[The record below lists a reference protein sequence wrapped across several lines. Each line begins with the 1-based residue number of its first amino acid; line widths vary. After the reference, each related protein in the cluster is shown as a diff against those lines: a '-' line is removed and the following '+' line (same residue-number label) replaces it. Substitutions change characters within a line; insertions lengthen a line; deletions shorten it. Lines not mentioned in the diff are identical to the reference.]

1 MRLIVSGDQHLRID
15 IPLCRMES
23 EEGWK
28 KFQRDRLDEV
38 VSIANQYK
46 ADIAFTG
53 DTLDVPRVPSE
64 IVSMLIL
71 ALQNLN
77 GACSF
82 ISGNHEK
89 QYRREANVGTSSIGI
104 IKALAGDNT
113 GKIRYY
119 VSDEN
124 VAGNRFE
131 HSYRLNDEVTLIHT
145 LSFPSEDDVP
155 FGAEASTP
163 EELFAKYDTK
173 YLFVGDCHLAFHVEQ
188 KGRHIVSSGCMD
200 AQTVRE
206 IDYEPSVYFVDT
218 DKDIVERIKLFHDPS
233 LCTREHIVA
242 KHERDDAMDAA
253 MKAFEEVGELGS
265 LDYKANLMV
274 YLETHKVPVNVQDV
288 IIEAG
293 GLNGT
298 MD

>member
-1 MRLIVSGDQHLRID
+1 MRLVVSGDQHLRID
-15 IPLCRMES
+15 LPLCRTES
-23 EEGWK
+23 EEDWK

-38 VSIANQYK
+38 VIIANQYK

-77 GACSF
+77 GIAHF

-89 QYRREANVGTSSIGI
+89 QYRREANVETSSIGI

-124 VAGNRFE
+124 IAGNRFE
-131 HSYRLNDEVTLIHT
+131 HSYRLNDEITLIHT

-155 FGAEASTP
+155 FGCEAATP

-200 AQTVRE
+200 VQTVKE
-206 IDYEPSVYFVDT
+206 MEYEPSVYFVDT
-218 DKDIVERIKLFHDPS
+218 DKDIVERIKLFHDPA
-233 LCTREHIVA
+233 LCTKQHIVA
-242 KHERDDAMDAA
+242 KHERDASMEEAL
-253 MKAFEEVGELGS
+253 KAFEEVGEMGS
-265 LDYKANLMV
+265 LDYKKNLEL
-274 YLETHKVPVNVQDV
+274 YLQEHKVSSSIHD
-288 IIEAG
+288 IIDEAG
-293 GLNGT
+293 GENE
-298 MD
+298 

>member
-1 MRLIVSGDQHLRID
+1 MKYIVSGDQHLRPD
-15 IPLCRMES
+15 LPLCRTES
-23 EEGWK
+23 EEDWK
-28 KFQRDRLDEV
+28 TFQRDRLDEI
-38 VSIANQYK
+38 VSIANKHK

-64 IVSMLIL
+64 IVAMLIL
-71 ALQNLN
+71 ALQNLQ
-77 GACSF
+77 GIAHF

-89 QYRREANVGTSSIGI
+89 QYRREANVETSSIGI

-113 GKIRYY
+113 GKTRYY

-131 HSYRLNDEVTLIHT
+131 HSYRLNDEITLIHT

-188 KGRHIVSSGCMD
+188 DGRHIISSGCMD

-206 IDYEPSVYFVDT
+206 MDYEPSVYLVDT
-218 DKDIVERIKLFHDPS
+218 TTDKVERIKLFHDPA
-233 LCTREHIVA
+233 LCTKQHVVA
-242 KHERDDAMDAA
+242 KHERDASMEAA
-253 MKAFEEVGELGS
+253 MKAFEEVGEIGS

-274 YLETHKVPVNVQDV
+274 YLQNHKVSVGVQD
-288 IIEAG
+288 IISEAG
-293 GLNGT
+293 GQNGSV
-298 MD
+298 D

>member
-15 IPLCRMES
+15 LPLCRTES
-23 EEGWK
+23 EEDWK

-38 VSIANQYK
+38 VIIANQYK
-46 ADIAFTG
+46 SDIAFTG

-77 GACSF
+77 GIAHF

-89 QYRREANVGTSSIGI
+89 QYRREANVETSSIGI

-124 VAGNRFE
+124 IAGNRFE
-131 HSYRLNDEVTLIHT
+131 HSYRLNDEITLIHT

-155 FGAEASTP
+155 FGCEAATP

-200 AQTVRE
+200 VQTVKE
-206 IDYEPSVYFVDT
+206 MEYEPSVYFVDT
-218 DKDIVERIKLFHDPS
+218 DKDIVERIKLFHDPA
-233 LCTREHIVA
+233 LCTKQHIVA
-242 KHERDDAMDAA
+242 KHERDASMEEAL
-253 MKAFEEVGELGS
+253 KAFEEVGEMGS
-265 LDYKANLMV
+265 LDYKKNLEL
-274 YLETHKVPVNVQDV
+274 YLQEHKVSSSIHD
-288 IIEAG
+288 IIDEAG
-293 GLNGT
+293 GENE
-298 MD
+298 

>member
-15 IPLCRMES
+15 LPLCRTES
-23 EEGWK
+23 EEDWK

-38 VSIANQYK
+38 VIIANQYK

-77 GACSF
+77 GIAHF

-89 QYRREANVGTSSIGI
+89 QYRREANVETSSIGI

-124 VAGNRFE
+124 IAGNRFE
-131 HSYRLNDEVTLIHT
+131 HSYRLNDEITLIHT

-155 FGAEASTP
+155 FGCEAATP

-200 AQTVRE
+200 VQTVKE
-206 IDYEPSVYFVDT
+206 MEYEPSVYFVDT
-218 DKDIVERIKLFHDPS
+218 DKDIVERIKLFHDPA
-233 LCTREHIVA
+233 LCTKQHIVA
-242 KHERDDAMDAA
+242 KHERDASMEEAL
-253 MKAFEEVGELGS
+253 KAFEEVGEMGS
-265 LDYKANLMV
+265 LDYKKNLEL
-274 YLETHKVPVNVQDV
+274 YLQEHKVSSSIHD
-288 IIEAG
+288 IIDEAG
-293 GLNGT
+293 GENE
-298 MD
+298 